1 MTQEEFNQY
10 IIRSMELID
19 AKYEAK
25 FEKLM
30 YSVFGLGV
38 GIIMA
43 LIGIIAL
50 FIRG

>member
-1 MTQEEFNQY
+1 MTQEEFNQH
-10 IIRSMELID
+10 ILRAIERLD
-19 AKYEAK
+19 AK
-25 FEKLM
+25 FDRLM